1 LLRWGLALLGI
12 VLALAGAYLFG
23 LYSYSRNVW
32 PVPLVRS
39 ALFGDDE
46 AQRFRG
52 SFGEAGR
59 LVAYPGKTEL
69 KCPTAG
75 PATAVVLAIGQSNAA
90 NQAENRIT
98 SHYRGEVVNFFD
110 GKCYR
115 AESPLLGA
123 TAEEGEF
130 LTPLGDRL
138 VDDGAYKNVVII
150 TSAVGASEIAR
161 WRKGGALNGLMLH
174 VLTGLPPG
182 YRVTQVLWVQGE
194 ADYAIGTAPEVY
206 TEAFHSLLD
215 TLSEGGVTAPVF
227 LAIATRC
234 IRSWKADNPI
244 AAALRALVDK
254 RRVFLGADT
263 DALVGDAE
271 RRPDGCHFGG
281 RGQVTVA
288 DAFAAAIEHVKAGA
302 LRSAA
307 PLPLGAPPGR

>member
-1 LLRWGLALLGI
+1 LLRRSLGLLGV
-12 VLALAGAYLFG
+12 VLVVAGSYLFG
-23 LYSYSRNVW
+23 LYSYSRNLW

-52 SFGEAGR
+52 TFGEAGR
-59 LVAYPGKTEL
+59 LIAFPGKTEV
-69 KCPTAG
+69 KCPAPG
-75 PATAVVLAIGQSNAA
+75 HDTAVLLAIGQSNIA

-98 SHYRGEVVNFFD
+98 SHYGGEVVNFFE

-123 TAEEGEF
+123 TAEQGEF
-130 LTPLGDRL
+130 LTLLGDRL
-138 VDDGAYKNVVII
+138 VDDGAYKNVVIV

-174 VLTGLPPG
+174 ALTGLLPG

-206 TEAFHSLLD
+206 ADAFHSLLD
-215 TLSEGGVTAPVF
+215 TLTEGGVTAPVF
-227 LAIATRC
+227 IAIATRC
-234 IRSWKADNPI
+234 VSSWKPDNPI
-244 AAALRALVDK
+244 AATQRALIDN

-263 DALVGDAE
+263 DALIGTAD

-281 RGQVTVA
+281 RGQVKAA
-288 DAFAAAIEHVKAGA
+288 DAFAAAIEKVKAGA
-302 LRSAA
+302 PQSAA
-307 PLPLGAPPGR
+307 PSTSAQPGR

>member
-1 LLRWGLALLGI
+1 
-12 VLALAGAYLFG
+12 
-23 LYSYSRNVW
+23 
-32 PVPLVRS
+32 VPLIRG

-52 SFGEAGR
+52 TFGEAGR
-59 LVAYPGKTEL
+59 LVAYPGKTEV
-69 KCPTAG
+69 KCPAPG
-75 PATAVVLAIGQSNAA
+75 PDTAVVLAIGQSNIA

-98 SHYRGEVVNFFD
+98 SHYSKEVVNFFE
-110 GKCYR
+110 GKCYH

-130 LTPLGDRL
+130 LTLLGDRL
-138 VDDGAYKNVVII
+138 VDDGAYRNVVII

-161 WRKGGALNGLMLH
+161 WRKGGALNGVMLH
-174 VLTGLPPG
+174 ALTGLLPG

-194 ADYAIGTAPEVY
+194 ADYAIGTAPVVY

-215 TLSEGGVTAPVF
+215 TLSDAGVTAPLF

-234 IRSWKADNPI
+234 VSKWKPDNPI
-244 AAALRALVDK
+244 ALAQRALVDN

-263 DALVGDAE
+263 DALVGTAE

-281 RGQVTVA
+281 RGQVKTA
-288 DAFAAAIEHVKAGA
+288 DAFVAAIERAKAGA
-302 LRSAA
+302 PPAAA
-307 PLPLGAPPGR
+307 PLPSDR

>member
-1 LLRWGLALLGI
+1 M
-12 VLALAGAYLFG
+12 
-23 LYSYSRNVW
+23 
-32 PVPLVRS
+32 PLIRG

-52 SFGEAGR
+52 TFGEAGR
-59 LVAYPGKTEL
+59 LVAYPGKTEV
-69 KCPTAG
+69 KCPAPG
-75 PATAVVLAIGQSNAA
+75 PDTAVVLAIGQSNVA

-98 SHYRGEVVNFFD
+98 SHYRGDVVNFFE

-130 LTPLGDRL
+130 LTLLGDRL

-161 WRKGGALNGLMLH
+161 WRRGGALNGLMLH
-174 VLTGLPPG
+174 VLAGLLPG

-215 TLSEGGVTAPVF
+215 TLSDAGVAAPVF

-234 IRSWKADNPI
+234 ISSWKADNPI
-244 AAALRALVDK
+244 AAAQRALVDN
-254 RRVFLGADT
+254 RRIFLGADT
-263 DALVGDAE
+263 DALVGAAE
-271 RRPDGCHFGG
+271 RRPDECHFGG
-281 RGQVTVA
+281 RGQVKTA
-288 DAFAAAIEHVKAGA
+288 DAFVAAIERVKAGA
-302 LRSAA
+302 PPAAA
-307 PLPLGAPPGR
+307 PLPSDR

>member
-1 LLRWGLALLGI
+1 M
-12 VLALAGAYLFG
+12 
-23 LYSYSRNVW
+23 
-32 PVPLVRS
+32 PLIRG

-52 SFGEAGR
+52 TFGEAGR
-59 LVAYPGKTEL
+59 LVAYPGKTEM
-69 KCPTAG
+69 KCPAPG
-75 PATAVVLAIGQSNAA
+75 PETAVVLAIGQSNIA

-98 SHYRGEVVNFFD
+98 SHYRGEVVNFFE

-130 LTPLGDRL
+130 LTLLGDRL
-138 VDDGAYKNVVII
+138 VDDGAYRNVVII
-150 TSAVGASEIAR
+150 TSAVGPSEIAR

-174 VLTGLPPG
+174 VLAGLRPG

-194 ADYAIGTAPEVY
+194 ADYAIGTAPQVY

-215 TLSEGGVTAPVF
+215 TLSEAGITAPVF

-234 IRSWKADNPI
+234 VRAWKADNPI
-244 AAALRALVDK
+244 AADQRALVDNL
-254 RRVFLGADT
+254 RVFLGADT
-263 DALVGDAE
+263 DALVGTAD

-281 RGQVTVA
+281 RGQVKTA
-288 DAFAAAIEHVKAGA
+288 DSVVAAIEHVKAGA
-302 LRSAA
+302 PPAAA
-307 PLPLGAPPGR
+307 PLPSDR

>member
-1 LLRWGLALLGI
+1 M
-12 VLALAGAYLFG
+12 
-23 LYSYSRNVW
+23 
-32 PVPLVRS
+32 PLIRG

-52 SFGEAGR
+52 TFGEAGR
-59 LVAYPGKTEL
+59 LIAYPGKTEV
-69 KCPTAG
+69 KCPPPG
-75 PATAVVLAIGQSNAA
+75 SDTAVVLAIGQSNIA

-98 SHYRGEVVNFFD
+98 SHYRGEVVNFFE

-130 LTPLGDRL
+130 LTLLGDRL
-138 VDDGAYKNVVII
+138 VDDGAYRNVVII

-161 WRKGGALNGLMLH
+161 WRKGGVLTGLMLH
-174 VLTGLPPG
+174 VLTGLLPG

-194 ADYAIGTAPEVY
+194 ADYAIGTPPQAY
-206 TEAFHSLLD
+206 ADDFHSLLD

-227 LAIATRC
+227 LAVATRC
-234 IRSWKADNPI
+234 VRAWKADNPI
-244 AAALRALVDK
+244 AAAQRALVDN

-281 RGQVTVA
+281 RGQVKAA
-288 DAFAAAIEHVKAGA
+288 DAFVAAIEKVKAGA
-302 LRSAA
+302 PPAAA
-307 PLPLGAPPGR
+307 PLPSDR

>member
-1 LLRWGLALLGI
+1 M
-12 VLALAGAYLFG
+12 ALAGGYLFG
-23 LYSYSRNVW
+23 LYSYPRNIW
-32 PVPLVRS
+32 PVPLVRG

-52 SFGEAGR
+52 TFGEAGR
-59 LVAYPGKTEL
+59 LVAYPGKTEV
-69 KCPTAG
+69 KCPAPG
-75 PATAVVLAIGQSNAA
+75 PDTAVMLAIGQSNIA

-98 SHYRGEVVNFFD
+98 SHYGKEVVNFFE

-130 LTPLGDRL
+130 LTLLGDRL
-138 VDDGAYKNVVII
+138 VDDGAYRNVVIV

-174 VLTGLPPG
+174 ALTGLLPG

-194 ADYAIGTAPEVY
+194 ADYAIGTAPAVY

-215 TLSEGGVTAPVF
+215 TLSEAGVAAPVF

-234 IRSWKADNPI
+234 VSSWKADNPI
-244 AAALRALVDK
+244 AAAQRALVDN
-254 RRVFLGADT
+254 RRVLLGADT
-263 DALVGDAE
+263 DALVGTAE

-281 RGQVTVA
+281 RGQVKTA
-288 DAFAAAIEHVKAGA
+288 DAFVAAIERVKAGA
-302 LRSAA
+302 PPAAA
-307 PLPLGAPPGR
+307 PLPSDR